1 MITVSGFISAITII
15 TIMTRIITIMTKITM
30 TIFMIRMEVVPYLL
44 VSCWR

>member
-15 TIMTRIITIMTKITM
+15 TIMTRITIMTKITM
-30 TIFMIRMEVVPYLL
+30 TIFMIRMGVVPYLL